1 MKQKSTIAAAKTART
16 KGSQAVVQERLVLH
30 LRSQDGAMEYLRAN
44 HPEFFE
50 DATTRNLAA
59 MIVVEMAEELV
70 KLSKVE
76 RVSVIATTIGL
87 MYKMGTAAIKS
98 IRDDNRNMAQI
109 CVDEYLENVIGQARR
124 GEARI

>member
-1 MKQKSTIAAAKTART
+1 
-16 KGSQAVVQERLVLH
+16 
-30 LRSQDGAMEYLRAN
+30 MEYLRAN

-50 DATTRNLAA
+50 DVTTRNLAA

-87 MYKMGTAAIKS
+87 MYKMGTAALKS

-109 CVDEYLENVIGQARR
+109 CVDEYLENAK
-124 GEARI
+124 RIRATD